1 MRSISPQSG
10 RCAPCWGL
18 RASSLG
24 RRLPALGRSVLAIA
38 ITLIISAQQVRAQ
51 SETAQT
57 TAKTVAGL
65 LGGSSA
71 DRARM
76 MSLLASE
83 SDLDRFETL
92 RILDRTDGTT
102 VRKVY
107 DALDAS
113 GRNQLLSLTKSAGD
127 AGTRA
132 GLQEVGIVSDND
144 DTAFPTN
151 YTPNG
156 PYAFKGSAAFYKLVA
171 FGTDGKGDPAN
182 VHYVSARIPLFFG
195 DSRMRL
201 EAAGLPDGTFDG
213 DTSVLRFIFG
223 GLNGIQKSKIENIDL
238 WIKLHPGQRFVFL
251 GDSLQRDPEV
261 YKWVLENHPEAVEAV
276 LIHKAGGP
284 ARNPADYKGMIFFD
298 DYTQAAEI
306 VRDRG
311 IVQPGAKLPEKAPD
325 LADLPLPNTD
335 VSKIN
340 AAEAARP
347 WYDKVADGFSHFFEE
362 NVFSLWHRPKGVSAA
377 KPEDARDDAS
387 DVRGART
394 SGMTEYL
401 KGRIEGEIDPEKKAS
416 EE

>member
-1 MRSISPQSG
+1 MRSVTL
-10 RCAPCWGL
+10 AV
-18 RASSLG
+18 
-24 RRLPALGRSVLAIA
+24 AL
-38 ITLIISAQQVRAQ
+38 TLIISAQVRAQ
-51 SETAQT
+51 SETAQE
-57 TAKTVAGL
+57 TAKTVATL
-65 LGGSSA
+65 IGGSSA
-71 DRARM
+71 DHARM
-76 MSLLASE
+76 LSLLASE

-113 GRNQLLSLTKSAGD
+113 ARTQLLALTKSAGD

-151 YTPNG
+151 YTPDG
-156 PYAFKGSAAFYKLVA
+156 PFAFKGSAAFYRLLA

-182 VHYVSARIPLFFG
+182 VHYVSARMPVFFG

-201 EAAGLPDGTFDG
+201 ESAGLPDGTFDG
-213 DTSVLRFIFG
+213 DNSVLRFVFG
-223 GLNGIQKSKIENIDL
+223 GLNGIQQSKIENIDL

-261 YKWVLENHPEAVEAV
+261 YRWVLQNHPEAVEAV

-284 ARNPADYKGMIFFD
+284 ARNPGDYKGETFFD
-298 DYTQAAEI
+298 DYNQAQEI

-325 LADLPLPNTD
+325 LADLPLPTTD

-340 AAEAARP
+340 AVEAARP
-347 WYDKVADGFSHFFEE
+347 WYKKVADGVSNFFEE
-362 NVFSLWHRPKGVSAA
+362 NVFSLWHRPKGTAA
-377 KPEDARDDAS
+377 KAADTRDATDDPT

-394 SGMTEYL
+394 RGMTDLLE
-401 KGRIEGEIDPEKKAS
+401 GRIRGEIDPAEKAR